1 MAKYDITR
9 NAEAVDALLERT
21 ENPLHRQILE
31 NWRRHMLLEISG
43 NWPEIFAPDM
53 TVREPDYRLLF
64 DGVRTDLR
72 GLDEVSSF
80 YDGLTKGGRHVIVI
94 TNQNIVVNDGGFAQN
109 VTLTQFYRGHE
120 LAEEG
125 HQGLDDDKWYS
136 SEIFVVEFWPYTDQ
150 GLLVGEYVAQMGPA
164 IIREIDKSEV
174 ITPEESRA
182 ALEPLLRPLPVFQQ
196 A

>member
-1 MAKYDITR
+1 MAKYDITG
-9 NAEAVDALLERT
+9 NTEAVDSLLERT
-21 ENPLHRQILE
+21 DNPLHRQILE

-43 NWPEIFAPDM
+43 NWPDIFAPDR
-53 TVREPDYRLLF
+53 TVRDPDYRMFLGGEL
-64 DGVRTDLR
+64 TNLR
-72 GLDEVSSF
+72 GLDEVGSF
-80 YDGLTKGGRHVIVI
+80 YEGITKGGRHVIVI

-109 VTLTQFYRGHE
+109 VSLTQFYRGHE

-136 SEIFVVEFWPYTDQ
+136 SEMFVVEFWPYTDQ

-164 IIREIDKSEV
+164 IIREIDESDV
-174 ITPEESRA
+174 VTPDAARV
-182 ALEPLLRPLPVFQQ
+182 ALEPLLRPIPVFQ